1 MEGKRRESWR
11 AIQIYSGEAKRGIQA
26 EIADTLATRRAG
38 LDTERGEEEFMA
50 AVETIPRPLMR
61 PALES
66 ESRCGIAARY
76 EDDNLRR
83 RLGSR

>member
-1 MEGKRRESWR
+1 
-11 AIQIYSGEAKRGIQA
+11 
-26 EIADTLATRRAG
+26 
-38 LDTERGEEEFMA
+38 MA